1 MSEER
6 IRRDPRAE
14 REARRGRTSQVDE
27 APAPVAPEVLPS
39 GRVRRDPRAERAAR
53 MNRAAQPEAAPAA
66 TTPVSDSGRV
76 RRDPRAERAA
86 RTNRAAPTAPQPA
99 APAPA
104 PAPSGR
110 VRRDPRADRTAQRQ
124 PGATRVEAAARIKT
138 VADPKFLILAVPDL
152 EDSRLSSHDKDVIG
166 AARGLADAGGGAVVV
181 LAFTGPEGSKDNLG
195 EAGADRLLRFADAS
209 FAGYAPERRA
219 AAVLAAVQAL
229 NPRHVLF
236 PDTGVV
242 GGDVGRRVAV
252 SLGDRA
258 AGNVQRV
265 TSDKITRR
273 GRGGRA
279 DFSFAPPRVLLVAP
293 EAADPVLDE
302 QYEAR
307 ELPAPRIEA
316 AARVEDRGLAATDP
330 ATVPMAEADF
340 IVSGGNGVRDWDA
353 FHRVAAAL
361 GASEG
366 GSRPVCDAGHLPRH
380 RQVGASG
387 TLVEPRC
394 YVALGIA
401 GAPQHL
407 QGISKVERVVAINAD
422 AHCDM
427 VKRADLAVVGDVQAL
442 MPALERIAKE
452 RRHGN

>member
-1 MSEER
+1 M
-6 IRRDPRAE
+6 
-14 REARRGRTSQVDE
+14 
-27 APAPVAPEVLPS
+27 
-39 GRVRRDPRAERAAR
+39 
-53 MNRAAQPEAAPAA
+53 
-66 TTPVSDSGRV
+66 
-76 RRDPRAERAA
+76 
-86 RTNRAAPTAPQPA
+86 
-99 APAPA
+99 
-104 PAPSGR
+104 
-110 VRRDPRADRTAQRQ
+110 DRTAQRQ
-124 PGATRVEAAARIKT
+124 ATAARAEAAAPVKT

-152 EDSRLSSHDKDVIG
+152 EDARLSSHDKDVIG

-181 LAFTGPEGSKDNLG
+181 LAFTGPEGVKDGLG
-195 EAGADRLLRFADAS
+195 EAGADRMLRFADAS

-219 AAVLAAVQAL
+219 AAVLAAIQAL
-229 NPRHVLF
+229 NPQHVLF

-252 SLGDRA
+252 ALGDRA
-258 AGNVQRV
+258 ASNVQRV
-265 TSDKITRR
+265 APDRITRR

-279 DFSFAPPRVLLVAP
+279 DFALAPPRVLLVAA
-293 EAADPVLDE
+293 EAADPVIDE
-302 QYEAR
+302 RYEAR
-307 ELPAPRIEA
+307 ELPAPRTEA
-316 AARVEDRGLAATDP
+316 VPRVKDRGLAATDP

-340 IVSGGNGVRDWDA
+340 IVSAGNGVHDWDA

>member
-14 REARRGRTSQVDE
+14 REARRTRPAEVEETS
-27 APAPVAPEVLPS
+27 APAAAESPS

-53 MNRAAQPEAAPAA
+53 TSRTAEPAPAVA
-66 TTPVSDSGRV
+66 PESESGRV
-76 RRDPRAERAA
+76 RRDPRAERAS
-86 RTNRAAPTAPQPA
+86 RTGRASPAAPQPA
-99 APAPA
+99 APV

-124 PGATRVEAAARIKT
+124 AGTARAEAASPVKT
-138 VADPKFLILAVPDL
+138 VADPKFLILVVPDL

-166 AARGLADAGGGAVVV
+166 AARALADAGGGAVVV
-181 LAFTGPEGSKDNLG
+181 LAFTGPEGSKDGLG
-195 EAGADRLLRFADAS
+195 EAGADRVLRFADMV

-219 AAVLAAVQAL
+219 AAVLAAIQTL
-229 NPRHVLF
+229 NPRHALF

-252 SLGDRA
+252 ALGDRA

-265 TSDKITRR
+265 ASDKITRR
-273 GRGGRA
+273 GRGGRT
-279 DFSFAPPRVLLVAP
+279 DFSLAPPRVLLVAA
-293 EAADPVLDE
+293 EAADPVIDE
-302 QYEAR
+302 RYEAR
-307 ELPAPRIEA
+307 ELPVPRIDTA
-316 AARVEDRGLAATDP
+316 PRVEDRGLAATDP

-340 IVSGGNGVRDWDA
+340 IVSAGNGVRDWDA
-353 FHRVAAAL
+353 FHRVSAAL

>member
-1 MSEER
+1 MSEGRIRRNPHAEREARRARPSPAEETPASAVEVSPSGR

-14 REARRGRTSQVDE
+14 RAARTGRAAPDTP
-27 APAPVAPEVLPS
+27 PAPMPAPS
-39 GRVRRDPRAERAAR
+39 GRVRRDPRAER
-53 MNRAAQPEAAPAA
+53 
-66 TTPVSDSGRV
+66 
-76 RRDPRAERAA
+76 
-86 RTNRAAPTAPQPA
+86 
-99 APAPA
+99 
-104 PAPSGR
+104 
-110 VRRDPRADRTAQRQ
+110 TAQRQ
-124 PGATRVEAAARIKT
+124 GAAVRAEAATTVLTGVAVKT
-138 VADPKFLILAVPDL
+138 VADPKFLIFAVPDL
-152 EDSRLSSHDKDVIG
+152 EDGRLSSHDKDVIG

-181 LAFTGPEGSKDNLG
+181 LAFSGPEGAKDALG
-195 EAGADRLLRFADAS
+195 EAGADRALRFADAA

-236 PDTGVV
+236 PDTGVA

-258 AGNVQRV
+258 AGNVQRLA
-265 TSDKITRR
+265 SDRITRR
-273 GRGGRA
+273 GRGGRT
-279 DFSFAPPRVLLVAP
+279 DFALPPPRVLLIAA
-293 EAADPVLDE
+293 EAADPVIDE
-302 QYEAR
+302 RYEER
-307 ELPAPRIEA
+307 ELSAPPVRTTSRI
-316 AARVEDRGLAATDP
+316 EDRGLAATDP

-340 IVSGGNGVRDWDA
+340 IVSAGNGVRDWDA

-407 QGISKVERVVAINAD
+407 QGIAKVERVVAINAD
-422 AHCDM
+422 PHCDM

-452 RRHGN
+452 RRHGA

>member
-14 REARRGRTSQVDE
+14 REARRTRTVEADE
-27 APAPVAPEVLPS
+27 APAPVGAAESPS

-53 MNRAAQPEAAPAA
+53 MGRVAQPVAALPAAAPE
-66 TTPVSDSGRV
+66 SESGRV
-76 RRDPRAERAA
+76 RRDPRAERASRA
-86 RTNRAAPTAPQPA
+86 DRAAPAVPQPA
-99 APAPA
+99 PPAPE
-104 PAPSGR
+104 PSGR

-124 PGATRVEAAARIKT
+124 AGPARAETAVPVKT

-152 EDSRLSSHDKDVIG
+152 EDARLSSHDKDVIG

-181 LAFTGPEGSKDNLG
+181 LAFTGPEGSKDGLG
-195 EAGADRLLRFADAS
+195 EAGADRVLRFADAS

-219 AAVLAAVQAL
+219 AAVLAAIEAL
-229 NPRHVLF
+229 EPRHVLF
-236 PDTGVV
+236 PETGVV

-265 TSDKITRR
+265 TSDRIVRR
-273 GRGGRA
+273 GKGGRA
-279 DFSFAPPRVLLVAP
+279 DFSLVPPRVLLVAA
-293 EAADPVLDE
+293 EAADPVIDE
-302 QYEAR
+302 RYEAR
-307 ELPAPRIEA
+307 ELPAPRIEVLP
-316 AARVEDRGLAATDP
+316 RVEDRGLAATDP

-340 IVSGGNGVRDWDA
+340 IVSAGNGVRDWDA

-452 RRHGN
+452 RRHGH

>member
-14 REARRGRTSQVDE
+14 REARRTRTAE
-27 APAPVAPEVLPS
+27 AEEALAPAAPESPS

-53 MNRAAQPEAAPAA
+53 MSRASEPAAAPPAA
-66 TTPVSDSGRV
+66 APESELGRV
-76 RRDPRAERAA
+76 RRDPRAERASRA
-86 RTNRAAPTAPQPA
+86 SRAAPVAPP
-99 APAPA
+99 PPA

-110 VRRDPRADRTAQRQ
+110 VRRDPRADRTVQRQ
-124 PGATRVEAAARIKT
+124 AGAARAEAASPVKT

-152 EDSRLSSHDKDVIG
+152 EDARLSSHDKDVIG

-181 LAFTGPEGSKDNLG
+181 LAFTGPDGSKDNLG
-195 EAGADRLLRFADAS
+195 EAGADRVLRFADAA

-219 AAVLAAVQAL
+219 AAVLAAIKAL
-229 NPRHVLF
+229 EPRHVLF

-265 TSDKITRR
+265 TSDRIVRR
-273 GRGGRA
+273 GKGGRA
-279 DFSFAPPRVLLVAP
+279 DFALVPPRVLLVAA
-293 EAADPVLDE
+293 EATDPVIDE
-302 QYEAR
+302 RYEAR
-307 ELPAPRIEA
+307 ELPVPRVEA
-316 AARVEDRGLAATDP
+316 EPRVEDRGLAPTDP

-340 IVSGGNGVRDWDA
+340 IVSAGNGVRDWDA

-452 RRHGN
+452 RRHGS

>member
-14 REARRGRTSQVDE
+14 REARRGR
-27 APAPVAPEVLPS
+27 APQAEDIPTPVAAEASPS

-53 MNRAAQPEAAPAA
+53 TSRAAEPATAAQPAAAPE
-66 TTPVSDSGRV
+66 SESGRV
-76 RRDPRAERAA
+76 RRDPRAERAS
-86 RTNRAAPTAPQPA
+86 RTGRAAPAAPQPA
-99 APAPA
+99 APA

-124 PGATRVEAAARIKT
+124 AGGARAETASPVKT
-138 VADPKFLILAVPDL
+138 IADPKFLILAVPDL
-152 EDSRLSSHDKDVIG
+152 EDARLSSHDKDVIG

-181 LAFTGPEGSKDNLG
+181 LAFTGPEGVKDGLD
-195 EAGADRLLRFADAS
+195 EAGADRALRFADVS

-219 AAVLAAVQAL
+219 AAVLAAIQAL
-229 NPRHVLF
+229 NPRHILF

-252 SLGDRA
+252 SLGDRVA
-258 AGNVQRV
+258 SNVQRV
-265 TSDKITRR
+265 APDRITRR

-279 DFSFAPPRVLLVAP
+279 DFALAPPRVLLIAA
-293 EAADPVLDE
+293 EAADPVIDE
-302 QYEAR
+302 RYEAR
-307 ELPAPRIEA
+307 DLPAPRIEA
-316 AARVEDRGLAATDP
+316 LSHVEDRGLAATDP

-340 IVSGGNGVRDWDA
+340 IVSAGNGVRDWDA

-407 QGISKVERVVAINAD
+407 QGISKVERVVAVNAD